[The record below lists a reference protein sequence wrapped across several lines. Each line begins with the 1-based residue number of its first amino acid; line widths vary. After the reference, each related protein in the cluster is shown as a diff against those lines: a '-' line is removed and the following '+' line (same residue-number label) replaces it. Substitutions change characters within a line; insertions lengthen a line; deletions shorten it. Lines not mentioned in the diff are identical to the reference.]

1 MPFSHY
7 NLYDNHQW
15 ETATETV
22 ARRIRLR
29 PGRPS
34 EEAEP
39 EFPEAEISDAE
50 RRAAMARERMR
61 RQGMR

>member
-15 ETATETV
+15 ETV

-29 PGRPS
+29 PGRPT

>member
-1 MPFSHY
+1 MSFNHF
-7 NLYDNHQW
+7 NLHGNHW
-15 ETATETV
+15 ETAAEAV

-29 PGRPS
+29 SGPAS